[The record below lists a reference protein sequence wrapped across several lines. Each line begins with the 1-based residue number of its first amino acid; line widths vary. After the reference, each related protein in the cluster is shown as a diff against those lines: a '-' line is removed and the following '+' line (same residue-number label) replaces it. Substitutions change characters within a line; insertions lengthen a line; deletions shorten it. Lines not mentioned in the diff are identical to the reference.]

1 MANDVP
7 EPADRRWSSRL
18 HRAAGR
24 LRSPRLLVL
33 HAGIYVV
40 VNGFAVVV
48 WLLAPAPTI
57 ARGAAPGL
65 QDQFWPGWTMLLL
78 AVPLGLHATIVLA
91 TRPSTARPAPPR
103 PAPPLPGGAPA
114 PPAARPGADQT
125 DRTLVT
131 VLFTDIVGS
140 TERAREA
147 GDRRWGE
154 LLDAH
159 DRLARELVDRFG
171 GRLIKSTGDGVLAA
185 FDRPGRAIRCATALR
200 DRLRGIGVE
209 IRAGL
214 HTGEVQFRGDDVGGI
229 AVHIAARVMATADA
243 GEVLVSRTVHD
254 LVTGSD
260 YVLEDRGAHS
270 LRGMAGEWQ
279 LFAVRA

>member
-1 MANDVP
+1 MAHDVP
-7 EPADRRWSSRL
+7 DSADRRRSSPLR
-18 HRAAGR
+18 RSAIR

-33 HAGIYVV
+33 HSGIYLL
-40 VNGFAVVV
+40 VNGFALVV
-48 WLLAPAPTI
+48 WLLAPDPPTV
-57 ARGAAPGL
+57 AGVDPGL
-65 QDQFWPGWTMLLL
+65 QDQFWPGWTLLVL
-78 AVPLGLHATIVLA
+78 GVPLGLHATIVLA
-91 TRPSTARPAPPR
+91 TRPSRSRSAPRPGVAAPPAPP
-103 PAPPLPGGAPA
+103 
-114 PPAARPGADQT
+114 PGADQA

-147 GDRRWGE
+147 GDRRWGA

-171 GRLIKSTGDGVLAA
+171 GRLIKSTGDGILAA
-185 FDRPGRAIRCATALR
+185 FERPGRAIRCATSLC
-200 DRLRGIGVE
+200 DRVREIGVE
-209 IRAGL
+209 LRAGL

-229 AVHIAARVMATADA
+229 AVHIAARVMATAGP

-270 LRGMAGEWQ
+270 LRGVAGEWR

>member
-1 MANDVP
+1 VQGVD
-7 EPADRRWSSRL
+7 
-18 HRAAGR
+18 
-24 LRSPRLLVL
+24 PR
-33 HAGIYVV
+33 
-40 VNGFAVVV
+40 
-48 WLLAPAPTI
+48 
-57 ARGAAPGL
+57 L
-65 QDQFWPGWTMLLL
+65 QDQFWPGWTLLL
-78 AVPLGLHATIVLA
+78 LGVPLGLHATIVLA
-91 TRPSTARPAPPR
+91 TRPSRARAALAALQR
-103 PAPPLPGGAPA
+103 PDGPQAPA
-114 PPAARPGADQT
+114 SRPGVDQT

-147 GDRRWGE
+147 GDRRWAA

-229 AVHIAARVMATADA
+229 AVHIAARVMATAGP

-260 YVLEDRGAHS
+260 YVLEDRGAHP

>member
-7 EPADRRWSSRL
+7 DAADRRRSSRL
-18 HRAAGR
+18 QRAVIR

-33 HAGIYVV
+33 HAGLYLV
-40 VNGFAVVV
+40 VNGFLVVV
-48 WLLAPAPTI
+48 WLLAPEPTF
-57 ARGAAPGL
+57 AQGVAPGS
-65 QDQFWPGWTMLLL
+65 QDQFWPAWSMLVL

-91 TRPSTARPAPPR
+91 TRPSTGRPV
-103 PAPPLPGGAPA
+103 PLRSGGASV

-140 TERAREA
+140 TERARQA
-147 GDRRWGE
+147 GDRRWAE

-159 DRLARELVDRFG
+159 DRLSRELVARFG
-171 GRLIKSTGDGVLAA
+171 GRLVKSTGDGVLAT

-229 AVHIAARVMATADA
+229 AVHIAARVMATAAA

-270 LRGMAGEWQ
+270 LRGMTGEWQ

>member
-1 MANDVP
+1 MANDAP
-7 EPADRRWSSRL
+7 DAADRRRSSRL
-18 HRAAGR
+18 QRAAIR

-33 HAGIYVV
+33 HAGLYLMVS
-40 VNGFAVVV
+40 GFLVVV
-48 WLLAPAPTI
+48 WLLAPEPTF
-57 ARGAAPGL
+57 AQGAALGL
-65 QDQFWPGWTMLLL
+65 QDQFWPAWPMVLL

-91 TRPSTARPAPPR
+91 TRPSMGRPVPPR
-103 PAPPLPGGAPA
+103 PGGASV

-140 TERAREA
+140 TERARQA
-147 GDRRWGE
+147 GDRRWAE

-159 DRLARELVDRFG
+159 DRLAHELVARFG
-171 GRLIKSTGDGVLAA
+171 GRLVKSTGDGVLAT

-229 AVHIAARVMATADA
+229 AVHIAARVMATAA
-243 GEVLVSRTVHD
+243 PGEVLVSRTVHD

-270 LRGMAGEWQ
+270 LRGMTGEWQ